1 MTEGLK
7 RTPLYEAHLALGG
20 KMVDFGGWALP
31 VQYSSILDEHRAVR
45 ENCGLFDVSHMG
57 ELFIKG
63 PEALKLLQRLM
74 TNDFSTLKP
83 CSCRYSPMCYP
94 SGGTVDDVLVYMFNE
109 EKYLLVVNASNTKK
123 DFDWINANADG
134 LNVLVANESE
144 RFAEVALQGP
154 CAEEVLA
161 PLCSMALPEKYF
173 SFNSKLTVAG
183 VPAIVSRT
191 GYTGE
196 DGFEVYYEAK
206 YGLDLYNA
214 LLDRVQ
220 SAGGLP
226 CGLGSRD
233 TLRFEAGMPLYGHE
247 LSESI
252 TPKEAGL
259 GFAIKLNK
267 EAFIGKEALTAEP
280 SRKRIGLKLLE
291 RGIAREQCEVFLN
304 GKLIGITTSGGPAP
318 TLGGNYAMALVDIS
332 AKDAKEFEVS
342 VRGRKLKAEAA
353 ALPFYKRA

>member
-1 MTEGLK
+1 MTENLK
-7 RTPLYEAHLALGG
+7 KTPLYEAHLALHG

-63 PEALKLLQRLM
+63 PDALKLLQRLM

-83 CSCRYSPMCYP
+83 GNSRYSPMCYP
-94 SGGTVDDVLVYMFNE
+94 TGGTVDDVLVYMFNE
-109 EKYLLVVNASNTKK
+109 EKYLVVVNASNAKK
-123 DFDWINANADG
+123 DYEWINSNIEG
-134 LNVLVANESE
+134 LNVLIKDESDV
-144 RFAEVALQGP
+144 FALVALQGP
-154 CAEEVLA
+154 RAEEVLS
-161 PLCSMALPEKYF
+161 PLCSVALPEKNF
-173 SFNSKLTVAG
+173 GFNSKLTVAG

-196 DGFEVYYEAK
+196 DGFEIYYEAK
-206 YGLDLYNA
+206 HGDTVFYA
-214 LLDRVQ
+214 LLKAVQ
-220 SAGGLP
+220 NAGGLP
-226 CGLGSRD
+226 SGLGSRD

-267 EAFIGKEALTAEP
+267 DSFIGKEALMGEP
-280 SRKRIGLKLLE
+280 KRVRIGLKLLE
-291 RGIAREQCEVFLN
+291 RGIAREHCEVLFN
-304 GKLIGITTSGGPAP
+304 GEVVGITTSGGPSP
-318 TLGGNYAMALVDIS
+318 TLGGNYAMALINRF
-332 AKDAKEFEVS
+332 AKDEKEFEVS
-342 VRGRKLKAEAA
+342 VRGRKLKAEATP
-353 ALPFYKRA
+353 LPFYKRI